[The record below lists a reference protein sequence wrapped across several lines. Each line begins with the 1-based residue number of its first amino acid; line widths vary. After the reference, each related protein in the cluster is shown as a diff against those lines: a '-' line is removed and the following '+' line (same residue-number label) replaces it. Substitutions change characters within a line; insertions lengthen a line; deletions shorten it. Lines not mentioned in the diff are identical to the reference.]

1 MKALKESLKFGFPIY
16 SGNLTNSVQSNVF
29 NALISRFAS
38 SLELGYYSVAQR
50 LSPIIDILTYPLNTL
65 MFSKVSSNSNTSLF
79 FQKLIKLYAMLTFLG
94 SFIILS
100 MPSSL
105 LTVFFGQGYSAA
117 YLFVILLSLY
127 WLETGLGMN
136 VSINLLMGQGKTKM
150 VFNVYLLGSIV
161 TLLLGLFLIPFYGII
176 GSLISLLIGYWPPF
190 ILSIRYVKKEFEASY
205 PLKDVLKA
213 LTIGIFAALIS
224 YTISNLTFLGFL
236 TRTILAA
243 FFGFIFYI
251 YLTKKFKLITEYE
264 FEILDNSFS
273 KIPFIGTLLKNLL
286 QIYKRF

>member
-1 MKALKESLKFGFPIY
+1 LVQYGFFILLLLFGYGIWGVAFSRSILAPLSSGILGSFLVLNKIPFRNPSMKALKESLKFGFPIY

-65 MFSKVSSNSNTSLF
+65 MFPMFSKVSSNSNTSLF

-117 YLFVILLSLY
+117 YLFAILLSLY

-136 VSINLLMGQGKTKM
+136 VSINLLMGQGKTKK
-150 VFNVYLLGSIV
+150 VFNVYLLGSLV

-176 GSLISLLIGYWPPF
+176 GSLISLLIAIGRP
-190 ILSIRYVKKEFEASY
+190 LS
-205 PLKDVLKA
+205 
-213 LTIGIFAALIS
+213 
-224 YTISNLTFLGFL
+224 
-236 TRTILAA
+236 
-243 FFGFIFYI
+243 
-251 YLTKKFKLITEYE
+251 YL
-264 FEILDNSFS
+264 
-273 KIPFIGTLLKNLL
+273 
-286 QIYKRF
+286 